1 MEINNPQSY
10 WFVVREDQS
19 NVIFSSNN
27 FTIQAPQ
34 AQAQE
39 TRYVVDSSADTRQ
52 YAHDVQVDHLPEPQE
67 DPAKETKD
75 YNFWDRNRIKLLL
88 SLCLE
93 NRFKSP
99 NKDKMIWNEVSILL
113 GTTPEE
119 CDKKYRNLRR
129 TYIRLLK
136 KNRAGKEIKWVHYN
150 MCDEVFKDCK
160 SLSMTMLPPWED
172 SKVRKLLTLY
182 IDNIS
187 KFRSPEHLQ
196 KDIWK
201 DIASQLNTTEYNC
214 YHKFKN
220 MKRTYFNW
228 IERSGE
234 TGKLRKWPYH
244 HYFERIYYNYNPDLG
259 PWNRNKIR
267 QLINSYSDIAHK
279 FRNPKFQKKE
289 LWREISRKV
298 GESPTNCDRKFRN
311 LKQTYLRLKMRADT
325 GRSLTKWRYFK
336 DFVTIFENE
345 SFAIV
350 EDGQDNI
357 VYKSLEHDY
366 IKQLLTF
373 YLENKQKFND
383 PLVKKKQLW
392 RQIGP
397 QLGLTV
403 EECDKKF
410 RNMKQTYIRLA
421 EKKRDTGKDNT
432 WPYYSYFEEIYDGS
446 KMFRKECSHKC
457 SVDNTTFTEIR
468 NLVKDHETKDKDKFE
483 RLLSAIQDSNDIQRE
498 RNRILQAL
506 LNRK

>member
-27 FTIQAPQ
+27 FTIQTPQ
-34 AQAQE
+34 IAGQDS
-39 TRYVVDSSADTRQ
+39 RYIIDSSADNRQ
-52 YAHDVQVDHLPEPQE
+52 YVDNVQTDNIQE
-67 DPAKETKD
+67 TQQDSAKETKD
-75 YNFWDRNRIKLLL
+75 SNIWDRNKIKLLL

-93 NRFKSP
+93 TRFKSS
-99 NKDKMIWNEVSILL
+99 NREKILWNEISILL

-136 KNRAGKEIKWVHYN
+136 KNRAGKDIKWVHYSL
-150 MCDEVFKDCK
+150 CDEVFKDCK
-160 SLSMTMLPPWED
+160 SMSVTLLPPWED
-172 SKVRKLLTLY
+172 SKVRKLLNLY
-182 IDNIS
+182 IENIS
-187 KFRSPEHLQ
+187 KFRSTDHLQ

-228 IERSGE
+228 IERSQE

-244 HYFERIYYNYNPDLG
+244 QYFEKIYYNYNPDLG
-259 PWNRNKIR
+259 PWNRNKVR
-267 QLINSYSDIAHK
+267 QLINAYSDIAHK
-279 FRNPKFQKKE
+279 FKNPKLQKKE
-289 LWREISRKV
+289 LWREIGRKV
-298 GESPTNCDRKFRN
+298 GESPSNCDRKFRN
-311 LKQTYLRLKMRADT
+311 LKQTYLRLKMRADS
-325 GRSLTKWRYFK
+325 GRLVTKWRYYK
-336 DFVTIFENE
+336 DFVTIFENDSYAVIE
-345 SFAIV
+345 Q
-350 EDGQDNI
+350 GQEM
-357 VYKSLEHDY
+357 VCKPLEHNY

-383 PLVKKKQLW
+383 PLVKKKHLW
-392 RQIGP
+392 RLIGP
-397 QLGLTV
+397 RLGLTA

-421 EKKRDTGKDNT
+421 EKMRDTGKDNT
-432 WPYYSYFEEIYDGS
+432 WPYYSYFEQIYNGS
-446 KMFRKECSHKC
+446 INSRYRECNHKC
-457 SVDNTTFTEIR
+457 SIDNTTIKELK
-468 NLVKDHETKDKDKFE
+468 NLVNNHETKEMDKFE
-483 RLLSAIQDSNDIQRE
+483 KLVSVIEDSNKIQRE

-506 LNRK
+506 LNR